1 MRRNHLLRVATPITA
16 VLLLVS
22 GCGPGGALRVRL
34 EAEVERPEAGVV
46 LFICDGLSVDL
57 LRDGCEAGWL
67 PNLRRRF
74 VENGTQV
81 EQAVTCVPSIT
92 YAVLTTYATGISP
105 ARHGVLANEWF
116 DRRLRLWREYG
127 VIRHYRAVNSDF
139 CTPTIY
145 ERIPPLVSI
154 SIQNPVHRGVT
165 KNVANWAQSG
175 VRWFFHDYTAV
186 DKLTAT
192 TLEYVANW
200 ANRNAVWPDLLVCY
214 FPGLDS
220 VGHADGVESEHYRI
234 AVEHL
239 DFQIGRI
246 CDWLELEKLLDS
258 TTLVLVADHG
268 MAPVDPGNVIDLKR
282 ILRRDLHRRVTET
295 PYQDTSFEDRYHR
308 FKRYD
313 TVLARSAMRFA
324 AVHFRGP
331 LGWDDP
337 LDPNELRAILETPP
351 VGRRLCDHAGVD
363 LVAFCS
369 SENEV
374 ELHSPRGSARI
385 VERPAPSGPEY
396 RYVPVPDDVFGYLDD
411 PNLGSFLAEGFH
423 TPREWLAATCMQTYP
438 DVVPQLVPLLRN
450 PRSGDVVLFA
460 ARGYSFGREKSGHGG
475 IHRDEMC
482 IPMIFAGPGI
492 EPGGTIHTARAVDLA
507 PTILQLLGCDVS
519 EEGMFDGVPLLL
531 RSHVDAVAPADQP

>member
-1 MRRNHLLRVATPITA
+1 MRRNHLLRVATPIA
-16 VLLLVS
+16 ALLLVT

-34 EAEVERPEAGVV
+34 DREVERPEAGVV

-57 LRDGCEAGWL
+57 LRDGCAAGWL
-67 PNLRRRF
+67 PNFRRRF
-74 VENGTQV
+74 VDNGTQV
-81 EQAVTCVPSIT
+81 AHAVTCVPSIT
-92 YAVLTTYATGISP
+92 YGILTTYATGVLS
-105 ARHGVLANEWF
+105 AHHGVLANQWF
-116 DRRLRLWREYG
+116 DRRLRLWRQYG
-127 VIRHYRAVNSDF
+127 VIKHYRAVNGDF

-145 ERIPPLVSI
+145 ERMQPLVSM

-200 ANRNAVWPDLLVCY
+200 ANRNAVWPELLVCY

-220 VGHADGVESEHYRI
+220 VGHTDGVKSEGYRA

-239 DFQIGRI
+239 DFQVGRI
-246 CDWLELEKLLDS
+246 CDWLESERLLDT

-268 MAPVDPGNVIDLKR
+268 MVPVHRGNVIDLKR

-295 PYQDTSFEDRYHR
+295 PYQDTSFEDRYYR
-308 FKRYD
+308 FERYD
-313 TVLARSAMRFA
+313 TVLAKSAVRFA
-324 AVHFRGP
+324 AIHFRGQ

-337 LDPNELRAILETPP
+337 LEPNEVRAILETPP
-351 VGRRLCDHAGVD
+351 VGRRLWDHAGVD
-363 LVAFCS
+363 LVAFRS
-369 SENEV
+369 SKNEV
-374 ELHSPRGSARI
+374 ELRSPRGSARI
-385 VERPAPSGPEY
+385 VERRAAGGPEY
-396 RYVPVPDDVFGYLDD
+396 RYVAVPDDVFGYLDD
-411 PNLGSFLAEGFH
+411 PDLATFVAEGFH
-423 TPREWLAATCMQTYP
+423 TSREWLAATCTQIYP
-438 DVVPQLVPLLRN
+438 DVVPQLIPLLRN

-460 ARGYSFGREKSGHGG
+460 ARGYSFGHEKSGHGG

-492 EPGGTIHTARAVDLA
+492 EPGGTIYTARAVDLA
-507 PTILQLLGCDVS
+507 PTILHLLGCDVS

-531 RSHVDAVAPADQP
+531 RSHVDPVAPADQP

>member
-22 GCGPGGALRVRL
+22 GCGSGGALRVRL

-67 PNLRRRF
+67 PNFRRRF

-81 EQAVTCVPSIT
+81 EHAVTCVPSIT
-92 YAVLTTYATGISP
+92 YAVLTTYATGVSP
-105 ARHGVLANEWF
+105 ARHGVIANEWF

-127 VIRHYRAVNSDF
+127 VIKHYRAVNGDF

-145 ERIPPLVSI
+145 ERMQPLVSL

-165 KNVANWAQSG
+165 RNVANWAQSG

-192 TLEYVANW
+192 TLDYVANW
-200 ANRNAVWPDLLVCY
+200 ANRNRVWPALLVCY

-220 VGHADGVESEHYRI
+220 VGHAHGVESEHYRT
-234 AVEHL
+234 AVEHV

-246 CDWLELEKLLDS
+246 CDWLESEKLLDP

-268 MAPVDPGNVIDLKR
+268 MAPVHPGNVIDLKR
-282 ILRRDLHRRVTET
+282 ILRRDLHRRVTEA

-313 TVLARSAMRFA
+313 TVLARSAVRFA
-324 AVHFRGP
+324 AIHFRGE
-331 LGWDDP
+331 LSWNDP
-337 LDPNELRAILETPP
+337 LEPEEVRLILETPP
-351 VGRRLCDHAGVD
+351 VGQRLWDYAGVD
-363 LVAFCS
+363 LVAFRS

-374 ELHSPRGSARI
+374 ELRSPRGSARI
-385 VERPAPSGPEY
+385 VERQAPGGPEY
-396 RYVPVPDDVFGYLDD
+396 RYVPVPHDVFGYLDD
-411 PNLGSFLAEGFH
+411 PNLAGFVAEGFH
-423 TPREWLAATCMQTYP
+423 TPREWLAATCTQTYP
-438 DVVPQLVPLLRN
+438 DVVPQLIPLLRN

-460 ARGYSFGREKSGHGG
+460 ARGYSFGHEKSGHGG

-492 EPGGTIHTARAVDLA
+492 EPGGRIHTAHAVDLA
-507 PTILQLLGCDVS
+507 PTILHLLGCEVS
-519 EEGMFDGVPLLL
+519 DDAGFDGVPLLT
-531 RSHVDAVAPADQP
+531 RPDVNSTARTDQP